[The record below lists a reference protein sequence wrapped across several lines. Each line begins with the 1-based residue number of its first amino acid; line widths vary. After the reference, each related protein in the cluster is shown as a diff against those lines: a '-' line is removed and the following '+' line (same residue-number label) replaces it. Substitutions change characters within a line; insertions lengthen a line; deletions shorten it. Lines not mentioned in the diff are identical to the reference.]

1 MCECPG
7 NRKKVLQ
14 EEEIRERVFDK
25 EKRERERA
33 RGRGVAGRGIWRAIT
48 SGRSF
53 PVGHLFEDTGAEFSY
68 SSVSSEGEGL
78 PGAFSREAEFLL

>member
-1 MCECPG
+1 MCECLE
-7 NRKKVLQ
+7 NRKKVLR

-25 EKRERERA
+25 EKREKESKEK
-33 RGRGVAGRGIWRAIT
+33 RGEAGRGIWRAIT

-78 PGAFSREAEFLL
+78 PGAFS